1 MKVKVAQELSKAH
14 PALPGYSCL
23 SSASLTL
30 RESDDHL
37 FPITDSQPRA
47 HRIGSENANN
57 EKSHDS
63 GWNALNFGPRAVA
76 LRKVC
81 SEDK

>member
-1 MKVKVAQELSKAH
+1 MKVAPGALQGSPGPAWLFLS
-14 PALPGYSCL
+14 L

-30 RESDDHL
+30 RESEDHL
-37 FPITDSQPRA
+37 FPITDSQPHAR
-47 HRIGSENANN
+47 RIGSVNANN
-57 EKSHDS
+57 EKSPDS